1 MREDF
6 FSTLRVC
13 VCKVLLCPARWR
25 ERKRGGEGKN
35 GGTRSATEAFF
46 RRALTLSHFSFDF
59 QAPPGRP
66 LAALSSSFPLPFP
79 EDETA

>member
-6 FSTLRVC
+6 LFYSACVC
-13 VCKVLLCPARWR
+13 VYSTPLSR
-25 ERKRGGEGKN
+25 EMAGAKGGGEGKN

-79 EDETA
+79 EDEPA